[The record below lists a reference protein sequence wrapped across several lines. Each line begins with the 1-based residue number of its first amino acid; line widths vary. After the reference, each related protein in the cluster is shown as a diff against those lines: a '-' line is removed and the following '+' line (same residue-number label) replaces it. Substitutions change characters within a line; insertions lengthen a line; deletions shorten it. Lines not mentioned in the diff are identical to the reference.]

1 LPAIIRFGGNMKAS
15 ALRIFGTTV
24 LVAATLSAC
33 GGSPNSPG
41 AGANDA
47 PGTGVVAVTTATV
60 PTPTATPVRTY
71 TQEEL
76 AALVG
81 QLKDAQGHALTVMPA
96 IDLAASLEQTK
107 AALAA
112 TTVDPAECS
121 DLALAGIAPSADN
134 AAVAVGSSGDAASG
148 ASTAVS
154 MTSGLDEAFLS
165 QIDDM
170 AGQLGKCATM
180 SITAGAVQ
188 LSTNLT
194 LLERVGALP
203 SEVAFRTDTKI
214 SDGRQQSMITVQ
226 AVQRGVL
233 LSVVASGGESEQ
245 DAIARAGA
253 LLDSAAALIE

>member
-1 LPAIIRFGGNMKAS
+1 MNTS

-33 GGSPNSPG
+33 GGSAGSAG

-47 PGTGVVAVTTATV
+47 PGTGQVAATTAA
-60 PTPTATPVRTY
+60 TPAPAPSATPVRTY
-71 TQEEL
+71 TQDEL

-81 QLKDAQGHALTVMPA
+81 GLKDAQGNALTVMPA

-107 AALAA
+107 AAMRGM
-112 TTVDPAECS
+112 TVEPAECS
-121 DLALAGIAPSADN
+121 EQALAGVAPSADG
-134 AAVAVGSSGDAASG
+134 AAVAVGTSTDAASG

-154 MTSGLDEAFLS
+154 MTSGLDEAFLA
-165 QIDDM
+165 QIHDL
-170 AGQLGKCATM
+170 AGQLKKCATM
-180 SITAGAVQ
+180 SMTAGTIQ

-194 LLERVGALP
+194 LLERVAALP
-203 SEVAFRTDTKI
+203 AAVAFRTDTKI

-233 LSVVASGGESEQ
+233 LSVVASGGASEQ

-253 LLDSAAALIE
+253 LLDSAAALIK

>member
-1 LPAIIRFGGNMKAS
+1 MKTS
-15 ALRIFGTTV
+15 TLRIFGTTV

-33 GGSPNSPG
+33 GGSPSSPG

-47 PGTGVVAVTTATV
+47 PGTGVAAAT
-60 PTPTATPVRTY
+60 PAATPTATPVRTY
-71 TQEEL
+71 TQDEL

-81 QLKDAQGHALTVMPA
+81 QLTDAQGHALTVMPA

-121 DLALAGIAPSADN
+121 ELALAGIAPSADN
-134 AAVAVGSSGDAASG
+134 AAVAVGSGGDAASG

-154 MTSGLDEAFLS
+154 MTSGLDEAFLA
-165 QIDDM
+165 QVHDM
-170 AGQLGKCATM
+170 AGQLSKCATM
-180 SITAGAVQ
+180 SITTGAIQ
-188 LSTNLT
+188 LSTNVT
-194 LLERVGALP
+194 LLEGVGALP
-203 SEVAFRTDTKI
+203 TAVAFRTDTKI
-214 SDGRQQSMITVQ
+214 SDGRQQSTITVQ
-226 AVQRGVL
+226 AVQGGVL